1 MTLEELKD
9 QNVSAVER
17 AKAVV
22 KSLGLNGDER
32 SVVVGLSK
40 GDKFKL
46 VAMNKVA
53 LQNDTNQTNQPN
65 SNFTPITFST
75 DTGATIGAKHF
86 AGVEID
92 DDAPAIGSTPLENA
106 AFLVYCI
113 DHNVTF
119 KVDKKVTEHIEAEG
133 TRPAYNKN
141 TYKLVV
147 EDYD

>member
-22 KSLGLNGDER
+22 SALGLRGDER

-46 VAMNKVA
+46 VAMNKIDLPA
-53 LQNDTNQTNQPN
+53 NQPN
-65 SNFTPITFST
+65 QSNFTPITFST

-86 AGVEID
+86 AGVEIN

-119 KVDKKVTEHIEAEG
+119 KVDKKVTEDIEA
-133 TRPAYNKN
+133 TTDHRAYKKN

-147 EDYD
+147 ENYD

>member
-22 KSLGLNGDER
+22 SALGLKGNER
-32 SVVVGLSK
+32 SVVVGLLK

-46 VAMNKVA
+46 VAMNKVDLPA
-53 LQNDTNQTNQPN
+53 NANQPN
-65 SNFTPITFST
+65 QSNFTPITFST
-75 DTGATIGAKHF
+75 DTGAIIGAKHF

-141 TYKLVV
+141 TYKVVV

>member
-22 KSLGLNGDER
+22 SALGLKGDEL

-46 VAMNKVA
+46 VAMNKVDLPA
-53 LQNDTNQTNQPN
+53 NANQPN
-65 SNFTPITFST
+65 QSNFTPITFST

-119 KVDKKVTEHIEAEG
+119 KVDKKVTEAIEATTG
-133 TRPAYNKN
+133 RQAYKKN

>member
-22 KSLGLNGDER
+22 SALGLKGDER

-46 VAMNKVA
+46 VAMNKVD
-53 LQNDTNQTNQPN
+53 LPTNADRPNQ
-65 SNFTPITFST
+65 SNFMPITFST

-92 DDAPAIGSTPLENA
+92 DDAPSIGSTPLENA

-141 TYKLVV
+141 TYKVVV

>member
-22 KSLGLNGDER
+22 SALGLKGDER

-46 VAMNKVA
+46 IAMNKVDLPA
-53 LQNDTNQTNQPN
+53 NANQPN
-65 SNFTPITFST
+65 QSNFTPITFST

-86 AGVEID
+86 VGVEID

-141 TYKLVV
+141 TYKVVV

>member
-22 KSLGLNGDER
+22 SALGLKGDEL

-46 VAMNKVA
+46 VAMNKVDLPA
-53 LQNDTNQTNQPN
+53 NANQPN
-65 SNFTPITFST
+65 QSNFTPITFST
-75 DTGATIGAKHF
+75 DTGAIIGAKHF

-141 TYKLVV
+141 TYKVVV

>member
-22 KSLGLNGDER
+22 SALGLKGDER

-46 VAMNKVA
+46 VAMNKVDLPVNA
-53 LQNDTNQTNQPN
+53 DRPNQ

-141 TYKLVV
+141 TYKVVV

>member
-9 QNVSAVER
+9 RNVSAVER

-22 KSLGLNGDER
+22 SALGLKGDER

-46 VAMNKVA
+46 IAMNKIDLPA
-53 LQNDTNQTNQPN
+53 NADRPNQ
-65 SNFTPITFST
+65 SNFILITFST

-141 TYKLVV
+141 TYKVVV

>member
-1 MTLEELKD
+1 MTLEELKNK
-9 QNVSAVER
+9 NVSVEDR
-17 AKAVV
+17 AKSVV
-22 KSLGLNGDER
+22 ESLGLEGNER
-32 SVVVGLSK
+32 SVVVRLSK

-46 VAMNKVA
+46 VAMNRVDLPA
-53 LQNDTNQTNQPN
+53 NANQPN
-65 SNFTPITFST
+65 QSNFTPITFST
-75 DTGATIGAKHF
+75 DTGAAIGAKQF

-106 AFLVYCI
+106 TFLVYCI

-119 KVDKKVTEHIEAEG
+119 KVDKKVTEDIEA
-133 TRPAYNKN
+133 TADHQAYKKN

>member
-22 KSLGLNGDER
+22 SALGLKGDER

-46 VAMNKVA
+46 VAMNKVDLPA
-53 LQNDTNQTNQPN
+53 NADRPNQ

-92 DDAPAIGSTPLENA
+92 DDAPAVGSTPLENA

-141 TYKLVV
+141 TYKVVV

>member
-9 QNVSAVER
+9 QNVNAVER

-22 KSLGLNGDER
+22 SALGLKGDER

-46 VAMNKVA
+46 VAMNKVDLPA
-53 LQNDTNQTNQPN
+53 NADQ

-86 AGVEID
+86 VGVEID

-113 DHNVTF
+113 DHNVIF
-119 KVDKKVTEHIEAEG
+119 KVDKKVTEDIEA
-133 TRPAYNKN
+133 TTDRRAYKKN

-147 EDYD
+147 ENYD

>member
-22 KSLGLNGDER
+22 SALGLKGDER

-46 VAMNKVA
+46 VEMNKVD
-53 LQNDTNQTNQPN
+53 LPTNANQPQ

-86 AGVEID
+86 VGIEID

-113 DHNVTF
+113 DHHVIF
-119 KVDKKVTEHIEAEG
+119 KVDKKVTEDIEA
-133 TRPAYNKN
+133 TADRKAYKKN

>member
-22 KSLGLNGDER
+22 SALGLKGNER

-46 VAMNKVA
+46 VAMNKVDLPINA
-53 LQNDTNQTNQPN
+53 NQLQ

-86 AGVEID
+86 AGVEIG
-92 DDAPAIGSTPLENA
+92 DDAPAIGLTPLENA

-119 KVDKKVTEHIEAEG
+119 KVDKKVTEDIEA
-133 TRPAYNKN
+133 TTNRQAYKKN

>member
-22 KSLGLNGDER
+22 SALGLKGDER

-46 VAMNKVA
+46 VAMNKVDLPA
-53 LQNDTNQTNQPN
+53 NADRPNQ

-92 DDAPAIGSTPLENA
+92 DDAPVIGSTPLENA

-141 TYKLVV
+141 TYKVVV

>member
-22 KSLGLNGDER
+22 SALGLKGDER

-46 VAMNKVA
+46 VAMNKVDLPA
-53 LQNDTNQTNQPN
+53 NDDRPNQ

-75 DTGATIGAKHF
+75 DTGAAIGAKHF

-141 TYKLVV
+141 TYKVVV

>member
-22 KSLGLNGDER
+22 SALGLKGDER

-46 VAMNKVA
+46 VAMNKVDLPA
-53 LQNDTNQTNQPN
+53 NANQPN
-65 SNFTPITFST
+65 QSNFIPITFST
-75 DTGATIGAKHF
+75 DTGAIIGAKHF

-119 KVDKKVTEHIEAEG
+119 KVDKKVTEGIEA
-133 TRPAYNKN
+133 TADHQAYKKN

>member
-22 KSLGLNGDER
+22 SALGLKGDER

-46 VAMNKVA
+46 VAMNKVDLPA
-53 LQNDTNQTNQPN
+53 NANQPN
-65 SNFTPITFST
+65 QSNFTPITFST
-75 DTGATIGAKHF
+75 DTSATIGAKHF
-86 AGVEID
+86 AGVEIN

-141 TYKLVV
+141 TYKVVV

>member
-22 KSLGLNGDER
+22 SALGLKGYER

-46 VAMNKVA
+46 VAMNKVDLPA
-53 LQNDTNQTNQPN
+53 NADRPNQ

-141 TYKLVV
+141 TYKVVV

>member
-22 KSLGLNGDER
+22 SALGLKGDER

-46 VAMNKVA
+46 VAMNKVDLPA
-53 LQNDTNQTNQPN
+53 NADQPN
-65 SNFTPITFST
+65 QSNFTPITFST

-141 TYKLVV
+141 TYKVVV

>member
-22 KSLGLNGDER
+22 SALGLKGDER

-46 VAMNKVA
+46 VAMNKVDLPA
-53 LQNDTNQTNQPN
+53 NTNQ

-119 KVDKKVTEHIEAEG
+119 KVDKKVTEDIEA
-133 TRPAYNKN
+133 TTDRQAYKKN

>member
-22 KSLGLNGDER
+22 SALGLKGDER

-46 VAMNKVA
+46 VAMNKVDLPA
-53 LQNDTNQTNQPN
+53 NADRPNQ

-75 DTGATIGAKHF
+75 DTGAIIGAKHF

-119 KVDKKVTEHIEAEG
+119 KVDKKVTEHIEA
-133 TRPAYNKN
+133 TTDRQAYNKN
-141 TYKLVV
+141 TYKVVV

>member
-22 KSLGLNGDER
+22 SALGLKGDER

-46 VAMNKVA
+46 VAMNKVDLPA
-53 LQNDTNQTNQPN
+53 NANQPN
-65 SNFTPITFST
+65 QSNFTPITFST

-141 TYKLVV
+141 TYKVVV

>member
-22 KSLGLNGDER
+22 SALGLKGDER

-46 VAMNKVA
+46 VAMNKVDLPA
-53 LQNDTNQTNQPN
+53 NADRPNQ

-92 DDAPAIGSTPLENA
+92 DDAPAVGSTPLENA

-113 DHNVTF
+113 DHNVAF

-141 TYKLVV
+141 TYKVVV

>member
-22 KSLGLNGDER
+22 SALGLKGDER

-46 VAMNKVA
+46 VAMNKVDLPA
-53 LQNDTNQTNQPN
+53 NADRPNQ

-86 AGVEID
+86 AGVEIG

-141 TYKLVV
+141 TYKVVV

>member
-22 KSLGLNGDER
+22 SALGLKGDER

-46 VAMNKVA
+46 IAMNKVDLPA
-53 LQNDTNQTNQPN
+53 NADRPNQ

-86 AGVEID
+86 AGIEID

-141 TYKLVV
+141 TYKVVV

>member
-22 KSLGLNGDER
+22 SALGLKGDER

-46 VAMNKVA
+46 IAMNKVDLPA
-53 LQNDTNQTNQPN
+53 NANQPN
-65 SNFTPITFST
+65 QSNFTPITFST

-86 AGVEID
+86 VGVEID
-92 DDAPAIGSTPLENA
+92 DDAPAIGATPLENA

-141 TYKLVV
+141 TYKVVV

>member
-22 KSLGLNGDER
+22 SALGLKGDER

-46 VAMNKVA
+46 VAMNKVDLPA
-53 LQNDTNQTNQPN
+53 NANQPN
-65 SNFTPITFST
+65 QSNFTPITFST

-92 DDAPAIGSTPLENA
+92 DNAPAIGSTPLENA

>member
-22 KSLGLNGDER
+22 SALGLKGNER

-46 VAMNKVA
+46 VAMNKVDLPA
-53 LQNDTNQTNQPN
+53 NQPN
-65 SNFTPITFST
+65 QSNFTPITFST

-119 KVDKKVTEHIEAEG
+119 KVDKKVTEDIEATTG
-133 TRPAYNKN
+133 RQAYKKN

>member
-22 KSLGLNGDER
+22 SALGLKGDER

-46 VAMNKVA
+46 VAMNKVDLPA
-53 LQNDTNQTNQPN
+53 NADRPNQ
-65 SNFTPITFST
+65 SNFIPITFST

-141 TYKLVV
+141 TYKVVV

>member
-9 QNVSAVER
+9 QNVSVEDR
-17 AKAVV
+17 AKAIVT
-22 KSLGLNGDER
+22 SLGLEGDER

-46 VAMNKVA
+46 VAMNKVE
-53 LQNDTNQTNQPN
+53 LPTLNNQNGT
-65 SNFTPITFST
+65 FTPITFTT
-75 DTGATIGAKHF
+75 DKGATIGAKHF

-119 KVDKKVTEHIEAEG
+119 KVDKKVTEDIEA
-133 TRPAYNKN
+133 TTDRQAYKKN

>member
-17 AKAVV
+17 AEAVV
-22 KSLGLNGDER
+22 SALGLKGDER

-46 VAMNKVA
+46 VAMNKVD
-53 LQNDTNQTNQPN
+53 LPTNANQPN
-65 SNFTPITFST
+65 QSNFTPITFST

-86 AGVEID
+86 AGVEIN

-106 AFLVYCI
+106 AFLIYCI
-113 DHNVTF
+113 DHNATF
-119 KVDKKVTEHIEAEG
+119 KVDKKVTEDIEA
-133 TRPAYNKN
+133 TADRQAYKKN

>member
-119 KVDKKVTEHIEAEG
+119 KVDKKVTEDIEA
-133 TRPAYNKN
+133 TADRRAYKKN

>member
-22 KSLGLNGDER
+22 SALGLKGDER
-32 SVVVGLSK
+32 SVVAGLSK

-46 VAMNKVA
+46 IAMNKVDLPA
-53 LQNDTNQTNQPN
+53 NADRPNQ

-119 KVDKKVTEHIEAEG
+119 RVDKKVTEHIEAEG

-141 TYKLVV
+141 TYKVVV

>member
-22 KSLGLNGDER
+22 SALGLKGDER

-46 VAMNKVA
+46 VAMNKVDLPA
-53 LQNDTNQTNQPN
+53 NANQPN
-65 SNFTPITFST
+65 QSNFTPITFST

-119 KVDKKVTEHIEAEG
+119 RVDKKVTEHIEAEG

-141 TYKLVV
+141 TYKVVV

>member
-22 KSLGLNGDER
+22 SALGLKGDER
-32 SVVVGLSK
+32 SVVAGLSK

-46 VAMNKVA
+46 VAMNKVD
-53 LQNDTNQTNQPN
+53 LPTNANQ

-92 DDAPAIGSTPLENA
+92 DNAPAIGSTPLENA

-119 KVDKKVTEHIEAEG
+119 KVDKKVTEDIEA
-133 TRPAYNKN
+133 TPDRQAYKKN

-147 EDYD
+147 EDYN

>member
-22 KSLGLNGDER
+22 SALGLKGNER

-46 VAMNKVA
+46 VAMNKVDLPA
-53 LQNDTNQTNQPN
+53 NADRPNQ

-141 TYKLVV
+141 TYKVVV

>member
-22 KSLGLNGDER
+22 SALGLKGDER

-46 VAMNKVA
+46 VAMNKVDLPA
-53 LQNDTNQTNQPN
+53 NADRPNQ

-92 DDAPAIGSTPLENA
+92 DDTPAIGSTPLENA

-141 TYKLVV
+141 TYKVVV

>member
-9 QNVSAVER
+9 QNVNAVER

-22 KSLGLNGDER
+22 SALGLKGDER

-46 VAMNKVA
+46 VAMNKVDLPA
-53 LQNDTNQTNQPN
+53 DANQPN
-65 SNFTPITFST
+65 QSNFIPITFST

-92 DDAPAIGSTPLENA
+92 DDTPSIGSTPLENA
-106 AFLVYCI
+106 VFLVYCI
-113 DHNVTF
+113 DHNVIF
-119 KVDKKVTEHIEAEG
+119 KVDKKVTEDIEA
-133 TRPAYNKN
+133 TDNRKAHKKN